1 MNHVDAADQVGRHRS
16 AASAASAASATSAT
30 SATSAAATLQ
40 KPTRYRWVVMGLIF
54 LIWAIACADRANFG
68 IALPYM
74 KKEYGISN
82 TEAGLIVSLFSFAY
96 GFVQIPVGLMYKRL
110 SEKTTGILFSVFM
123 LLTSLFTGLMG
134 TTSSV
139 LLLQLYRVGLGLS
152 EGPLGIGC
160 TNVINRWF
168 PPEEKG
174 TATGLWIAAS
184 KLGPLIVPTV
194 CIIVIQLWGWREI
207 FYVFAV
213 PGIFLAILWLFLV
226 TNSPGDNRFCNEAEC
241 RYISQDAPASS
252 ANANAAGSKPLV
264 GAQVTPMPWLDGIN
278 RTRRVPRLET
288 LRQVFTSWNVIG
300 VALGYGCM
308 IGISNIFMSWIPTYL
323 VTVKGFASV
332 KMGFLASAPF
342 IGAVAGNMLGGII
355 SDRLL
360 GGRRKPMMLLGAL
373 GTAAMTLL
381 LVEAPDSVLY
391 LGAMLMLSGLMLGIG
406 FAGYSAYPMGL
417 ATKATYPTAFGI
429 VNSLGQIGGA
439 CAPLAVGM
447 LLDRYDWTSVFL
459 YMVGTSLLCLVLLLS
474 VVEPITVRKAGEEA

>member
-1 MNHVDAADQVGRHRS
+1 MHHVDAADPVGRGSS
-16 AASAASAASATSAT
+16 AASVAPAASNAP
-30 SATSAAATLQ
+30 AAAQIGQ

-74 KKEYGISN
+74 KKEYGITN

-96 GFVQIPVGLMYKRL
+96 GLVQIPVGLMYKRL

-213 PGIFLAILWLFLV
+213 PGIFLAILWFFLV
-226 TNSPGDNRFCNEAEC
+226 TNSPSENRFCNEAER
-241 RYISQDAPASS
+241 RYITQDVAAGPATATASS
-252 ANANAAGSKPLV
+252 RAHV

-300 VALGYGCM
+300 VAIGYGCM

-342 IGAVAGNMLGGII
+342 IGAVAGNMLGGVI

-373 GTAAMTLL
+373 GTALMTLL

-417 ATKATYPTAFGI
+417 ATKATYPAAFGI

-447 LLDRYDWTSVFL
+447 LLDRYDWSSVFL
-459 YMVGTSLLCLVLLLS
+459 YMVGTSLLCLALLLS

>member
-1 MNHVDAADQVGRHRS
+1 MNHVDAADPVGRRSSAVS
-16 AASAASAASATSAT
+16 AASVAP
-30 SATSAAATLQ
+30 AATAPLAQQ

-96 GFVQIPVGLMYKRL
+96 GLVQIPVGLMYKRL
-110 SEKTTGILFSVFM
+110 SEKTTGILFSIFM

-213 PGIFLAILWLFLV
+213 PGIFLAILWFFLV
-226 TNSPGDNRFCNEAEC
+226 TNSPADNRFCNEAER
-241 RYISQDAPASS
+241 RYISQDAVGGPVTATSRV
-252 ANANAAGSKPLV
+252 NV
-264 GAQVTPMPWLDGIN
+264 GAQVAPMPWLDGIN

-300 VALGYGCM
+300 VAIGYGCM

-342 IGAVAGNMLGGII
+342 IGAVAGNMLGGVI

-373 GTAAMTLL
+373 GTAVMTLT
-381 LVEAPDSVLY
+381 LVQAPDSVLY

-417 ATKATYPTAFGI
+417 ATKATYPAAFGI

-459 YMVGTSLLCLVLLLS
+459 YMVGTSLLCLLLLLS

>member
-1 MNHVDAADQVGRHRS
+1 MSHVDAADQVGRRSS
-16 AASAASAASATSAT
+16 AASSASAP
-30 SATSAAATLQ
+30 AAPLAQQ

-184 KLGPLIVPTV
+184 KLGPLVVPTV
-194 CIIVIQLWGWREI
+194 CIIVIQWWGWREI

-213 PGIFLAILWLFLV
+213 PGIFLAILWFFLV
-226 TNSPGDNRFCNEAEC
+226 TNSPTENRFCNDAER
-241 RYISQDAPASS
+241 RYISQEGP
-252 ANANAAGSKPLV
+252 AAGAATTSPGKPLV
-264 GAQVTPMPWLDGIN
+264 GAQVAPMPWLDGIN

-300 VALGYGCM
+300 VAIGYGCM
-308 IGISNIFMSWIPTYL
+308 IGISNIFMSWMPTYL

-342 IGAVAGNMLGGII
+342 IGAVAGNMLGGVI

-373 GTAAMTLL
+373 GTAVMTLL

-391 LGAMLMLSGLMLGIG
+391 LGAS
-406 FAGYSAYPMGL
+406 
-417 ATKATYPTAFGI
+417 
-429 VNSLGQIGGA
+429 
-439 CAPLAVGM
+439 
-447 LLDRYDWTSVFL
+447 
-459 YMVGTSLLCLVLLLS
+459 
-474 VVEPITVRKAGEEA
+474 

>member
-1 MNHVDAADQVGRHRS
+1 MNHVDAADPVGRRSS
-16 AASAASAASATSAT
+16 AASASSAAPAASAATPLAQ
-30 SATSAAATLQ
+30 Q

-54 LIWAIACADRANFG
+54 MIWAIACADRANFG

-96 GFVQIPVGLMYKRL
+96 GIVQIPVGLMYKRL

-213 PGIFLAILWLFLV
+213 PGIFLAILWFFLV
-226 TNSPGDNRFCNEAEC
+226 TNSPAENRFCNEAER
-241 RYISQDAPASS
+241 RYITQDVPAGPVVGG
-252 ANANAAGSKPLV
+252 AGPAQS
-264 GAQVTPMPWLDGIN
+264 AQVAPMPWLDGIN

-300 VALGYGCM
+300 VAIGYGCM

-342 IGAVAGNMLGGII
+342 IGAVAGNMLGGVI

-373 GTAAMTLL
+373 GTAVMTLM
-381 LVEAPDSVLY
+381 LVQAPDSVLY

-417 ATKATYPTAFGI
+417 ATKSTYPTAFGI

-447 LLDRYDWTSVFL
+447 LLDRYDWSSVFL

>member
-1 MNHVDAADQVGRHRS
+1 MNHVDAADPVGRRSS
-16 AASAASAASATSAT
+16 AASASSAAPAASASAPL
-30 SATSAAATLQ
+30 ARQ

-54 LIWAIACADRANFG
+54 MIWAIACADRANFG

-96 GFVQIPVGLMYKRL
+96 GIVQIPVGLMYKRL

-213 PGIFLAILWLFLV
+213 PGIFLAILWFFLV
-226 TNSPGDNRFCNEAEC
+226 TNSPAENRFCNEAER
-241 RYISQDAPASS
+241 RYITQDVPTGPASS
-252 ANANAAGSKPLV
+252 GARPAH
-264 GAQVTPMPWLDGIN
+264 GAQVAPMPWLDGIN

-300 VALGYGCM
+300 VAIGYGCM

-342 IGAVAGNMLGGII
+342 IGAVAGNMLGGVI

-373 GTAAMTLL
+373 GTAVMTLM

-417 ATKATYPTAFGI
+417 ATKSTYPTAFGI

-447 LLDRYDWTSVFL
+447 LLDRYDWSSVFL

>member
-1 MNHVDAADQVGRHRS
+1 MNHVDAADPVGRRSS
-16 AASAASAASATSAT
+16 AASASSAAPAASASAPL
-30 SATSAAATLQ
+30 AQQ

-54 LIWAIACADRANFG
+54 MIWAIACADRANFG

-96 GFVQIPVGLMYKRL
+96 GIVQIPVGLMYKRL

-213 PGIFLAILWLFLV
+213 PGIFLAILWFFLV
-226 TNSPGDNRFCNEAEC
+226 TNSPAENRFCNEAER
-241 RYISQDAPASS
+241 RYITQDLPAGPASS
-252 ANANAAGSKPLV
+252 GARPA
-264 GAQVTPMPWLDGIN
+264 GAQVAPMPWLDGIN

-300 VALGYGCM
+300 VAIGYGCM

-342 IGAVAGNMLGGII
+342 IGAVAGNMLGGVI

-373 GTAAMTLL
+373 GTAVMTLM

-417 ATKATYPTAFGI
+417 ATKSTYPTAFGI

>member
-1 MNHVDAADQVGRHRS
+1 MNHVDAADPVGRRSS
-16 AASAASAASATSAT
+16 AASASSAAPAASASAPL
-30 SATSAAATLQ
+30 AQQ

-54 LIWAIACADRANFG
+54 MIWAIACADRANFG

-96 GFVQIPVGLMYKRL
+96 GIVQIPVGLMYKRL

-213 PGIFLAILWLFLV
+213 PGIFLAILWFFLV
-226 TNSPGDNRFCNEAEC
+226 TNSPAENRFCNEAER
-241 RYISQDAPASS
+241 RYITQDVPAGPASG
-252 ANANAAGSKPLV
+252 AVRPAQ
-264 GAQVTPMPWLDGIN
+264 GAQVAPMPWLDGIN

-300 VALGYGCM
+300 VAIGYGCM

-373 GTAAMTLL
+373 GTAVMTLM

-417 ATKATYPTAFGI
+417 ATKSTYPAAFGI

>member
-1 MNHVDAADQVGRHRS
+1 MSHVDAADQVGRRSS
-16 AASAASAASATSAT
+16 AASSASAH
-30 SATSAAATLQ
+30 AAPLAQQ

-184 KLGPLIVPTV
+184 KLGPLVVPTV
-194 CIIVIQLWGWREI
+194 CIIVIQWWGWREI
-207 FYVFAV
+207 FYVFAI
-213 PGIFLAILWLFLV
+213 PGIFLAILWFFLV
-226 TNSPGDNRFCNEAEC
+226 TNSPTENRFCNDAER
-241 RYISQDAPASS
+241 RYISQEVP
-252 ANANAAGSKPLV
+252 AAGAATTSPGKPLV
-264 GAQVTPMPWLDGIN
+264 GAQVAPMPWLDGIN

-300 VALGYGCM
+300 VAIGYGCM
-308 IGISNIFMSWIPTYL
+308 IGISNIFMSWMPTYL

-342 IGAVAGNMLGGII
+342 IGAVAGNMLGGVI

-373 GTAAMTLL
+373 GTAVMTLL
-381 LVEAPDSVLY
+381 LIEAPDSVLY
-391 LGAMLMLSGLMLGIG
+391 LGAMLILSGLMLGIG

-474 VVEPITVRKAGEEA
+474 VVEPITVKKAGEQA

>member
-1 MNHVDAADQVGRHRS
+1 MNHVDAADPVGRRSS
-16 AASAASAASATSAT
+16 AASASSAAPAASAVAPLTQ
-30 SATSAAATLQ
+30 Q

-54 LIWAIACADRANFG
+54 MIWAIACADRANFG

-96 GFVQIPVGLMYKRL
+96 GIVQIPVGLMYKRL

-213 PGIFLAILWLFLV
+213 PGIFLAILWFFLV
-226 TNSPGDNRFCNEAEC
+226 TNSPAENRFCNEAER
-241 RYISQDAPASS
+241 RYITQDLPAGPASS
-252 ANANAAGSKPLV
+252 GARPA
-264 GAQVTPMPWLDGIN
+264 GAQVAPMPWLDGIN

-300 VALGYGCM
+300 VAIGYGCM

-323 VTVKGFASV
+323 VTVKCFASV

-342 IGAVAGNMLGGII
+342 IGAVAGNMLGGVI

-373 GTAAMTLL
+373 GTAVMTLM

-417 ATKATYPTAFGI
+417 ATKSTYPTAFGI

>member
-1 MNHVDAADQVGRHRS
+1 MNHVDAADPVGRRSS
-16 AASAASAASATSAT
+16 AASAPSAAPAASAATPLAQ
-30 SATSAAATLQ
+30 Q

-54 LIWAIACADRANFG
+54 MIWAIACADRANFG

-96 GFVQIPVGLMYKRL
+96 GIVQIPVGLMYKRL

-213 PGIFLAILWLFLV
+213 PGIFLAILWFFLV
-226 TNSPGDNRFCNEAEC
+226 TNSPAENRFCNEAER
-241 RYISQDAPASS
+241 RYITQDVPAGP
-252 ANANAAGSKPLV
+252 AGGGAGPAQ
-264 GAQVTPMPWLDGIN
+264 GAQVAPMPWLDGIN

-300 VALGYGCM
+300 VAIGYGCM

-342 IGAVAGNMLGGII
+342 IGAVAGNMLGGVI

-373 GTAAMTLL
+373 GTAVMTLM
-381 LVEAPDSVLY
+381 LVQAPDSVLY

-417 ATKATYPTAFGI
+417 ATKSTYPTAFGI

-447 LLDRYDWTSVFL
+447 LLDRYDWSSVFL